1 MIQPG
6 KSVLTLLFPLATLR
20 VFPPARND
28 PDSDGPDSE
37 NPPAHPTARPPAR
50 ITVEA

>member
-6 KSVLTLLFPLATLR
+6 KSVLTLLLATLR